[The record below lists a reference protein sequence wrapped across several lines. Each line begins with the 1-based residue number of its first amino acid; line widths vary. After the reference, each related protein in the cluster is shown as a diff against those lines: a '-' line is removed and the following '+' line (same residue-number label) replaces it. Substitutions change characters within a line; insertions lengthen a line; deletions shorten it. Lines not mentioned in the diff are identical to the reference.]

1 MHAQANLGSFTFSQR
16 PFSYLFGQV
25 RRLTNELRR
34 RLNLSPAPNRS
45 VIKLLQA
52 DFLRTRHAL
61 AVMQSL
67 GHFAPAL
74 RQKEAP
80 AEARAVPKANC
91 SGSYAW
97 LLKLG

>member
-1 MHAQANLGSFTFSQR
+1 MHAQANLGSFTFSQD

-34 RLNLSPAPNRS
+34 RLNLSPAANRS
-45 VIKLLQA
+45 FIKLLQA
-52 DFLRTRHAL
+52 DFLRARHAL
-61 AVMQSL
+61 GVMQSL

-80 AEARAVPKANC
+80 SRSQGRPR
-91 SGSYAW
+91 S
-97 LLKLG
+97 